1 MLRVMVKE
9 RVRKRGRVRVSV
21 SVMDI
26 SPETV
31 FMSPLAFSYLYSGS
45 GLLAVLVEGQCW
57 VPSTHI
63 AAHNYL

>member
-1 MLRVMVKE
+1 MVKE
-9 RVRKRGRVRVSV
+9 RARERVRVRVSVSV

-31 FMSPLAFSYLYSGS
+31 FMSPPAFSYLYSGS

-63 AAHNYL
+63 VAHNYL